1 MDVDRVEWKGKG
13 GGKKGKENG
22 KKGSKGKDGFVPK
35 GKGKGKGKK
44 GKEKGK
50 KGDKGKGSFQGGQ
63 GRGKGKGQQGGGK
76 GGLRECWNCGRTGH
90 FAHECRQQVQDAD
103 QTSVATSAT
112 RTVPSNASTT
122 APSAKSQVRRVY
134 EFDLT
139 ENDPDWWT
147 AEGDYDEGEYEVRRL
162 NELDCSD
169 SPSEDAPHQESPAR
183 ARESDEAF
191 DFDVLPRDESA
202 SANFNHLDLRA
213 NMWDDPDGHVSE
225 CACVS
230 DGCLSDCNHDELQ
243 STSSLWYDL
252 ESSEKA
258 SECESYVSCD
268 ESTPRLYCRAVIEET
283 SSGPEKVEVILDSGA
298 DCTVLPMSY
307 RAVGNTDPY
316 ASKRVLLD
324 AQGNKIEGGES
335 RVCV

>member
-1 MDVDRVEWKGKG
+1 M
-13 GGKKGKENG
+13 
-22 KKGSKGKDGFVPK
+22 
-35 GKGKGKGKK
+35 
-44 GKEKGK
+44 
-50 KGDKGKGSFQGGQ
+50 
-63 GRGKGKGQQGGGK
+63 
-76 GGLRECWNCGRTGH
+76 
-90 FAHECRQQVQDAD
+90 
-103 QTSVATSAT
+103 
-112 RTVPSNASTT
+112 PSNASTI

-139 ENDPDWWT
+139 ENDPDWWI

-169 SPSEDAPHQESPAR
+169 CPSEEAPHQESPAH

-191 DFDVLPRDESA
+191 DFDVFPRDESVN
-202 SANFNHLDLRA
+202 SNFNHSDLRA

-225 CACVS
+225 CACLS
-230 DGCLSDCNHDELQ
+230 DGCHSGSNHDELQ
-243 STSSLWYDL
+243 STSSLWYDM

-258 SECESYVSCD
+258 SDCESYVSCD

-283 SSGPEKVEVILDSGA
+283 SSGLEKVEVILDSGA

-316 ASKRVLLD
+316 ASKSVLLD

-335 RVCV
+335 RVCVNFEIDTPEEDHVISFKDSVVLGNVQQPLFCLGKLMKRGWVPVCDEHDLWYMQKGEAWFPVHWSRKLSYVHENLSPGGSRGSRSP